1 MPITIRP
8 AAGVD
13 EPELAALDRACW
25 SVLTDVMPLS
35 APGVAFFGDWRRP
48 ADVLVAE
55 EDGEIAGW
63 LKLAPPTPLASNSHV
78 QQVQGLGVDPAHRR
92 AGVGRAL
99 VEAGRELAR
108 QRGARKLSLRVL
120 GTNDPAQRL
129 YRSLG
134 FSVEGVLV
142 DEFFLGGRYVDDLL
156 WARSVD

>member
-1 MPITIRP
+1 M
-8 AAGVD
+8 AQAGT
-13 EPELAALDRACW
+13 
-25 SVLTDVMPLS
+25 TDS
-35 APGVAFFGDWRRP
+35 AGQH
-48 ADVLVAE
+48 
-55 EDGEIAGW
+55 
-63 LKLAPPTPLASNSHV
+63 SHV

-120 GTNDPAQRL
+120 ATNDPAQRL

-142 DEFFLGGRYVDDLL
+142 DEFFLGGCYVDDLL
-156 WARSVD
+156 WARAVD